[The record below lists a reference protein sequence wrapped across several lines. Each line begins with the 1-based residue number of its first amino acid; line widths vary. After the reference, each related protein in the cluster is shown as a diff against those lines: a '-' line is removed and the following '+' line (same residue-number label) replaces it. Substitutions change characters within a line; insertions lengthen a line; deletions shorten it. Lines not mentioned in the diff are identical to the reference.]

1 MFCACCV
8 VIILTQSE
16 TVVQTP
22 DAFLAVF
29 PRMRGA
35 FSTFYTNTTKL
46 FPQCWRGN
54 TKVFNI
60 FSTEGQHSD
69 CFCAYPAEYDV
80 CRRLRSTL
88 VLHPQQRAFLYNRRV
103 FRRVKFHVFFAC
115 EFPSHPTIESKGAGE
130 GSGFPDEAYVKEGA
144 KLVDT
149 KEEIYATCDFVAKV
163 KEFEPCEY
171 KLLRE
176 NQIVFTCIHPA
187 AHPEEVQALLDSKCI
202 AFTAED
208 SHRYGS
214 PNCEAAGKAGAL
226 FGLESLL
233 SINGGKGKF
242 VNGLGG
248 APGVKALVIGGGV
261 VGRAAISVLHALGAW
276 VTVMDINIGTLR
288 DIGKQFNEE
297 VNTQISNRYN
307 LKKILPE
314 IDVVYNC
321 VRWPKDAKEYMID
334 REMVRSMEK
343 GSVIVDISNDYGAIE
358 TFHETTHENPRYI
371 EEGVVHYC
379 VSNIPG
385 AISQSTSI
393 AYAASVLPHF
403 RSIINNGVAQACAK
417 DGFLRRSL
425 TTYKGYLTHEETSA
439 IQGRPWVR
447 PEDILEIA
455 DQKLDLAPSA
465 TKSHPDNFIKLEK

>member
-1 MFCACCV
+1 MENKKEKYFR
-8 VIILTQSE
+8 LTIKSKNVKVGTE
-16 TVVQTP
+16 
-22 DAFLAVF
+22 LAVY
-29 PRMRGA
+29 M
-35 FSTFYTNTTKL
+35 SIKQKEKYIT
-46 FPQCWRGN
+46 WREHIM
-54 TKVFNI
+54 KVGVLKDI
-60 FSTEGQHSD
+60 KVGEYRVIAT
-69 CFCAYPAEYDV
+69 PAEV
-80 CRRLRSTL
+80 SML
-88 VLHPQQRAFLYNRRV
+88 VGDGNEVYVQ
-103 FRRVKFHVFFAC
+103 
-115 EFPSHPTIESKGAGE
+115 KGAGE
-130 GSGFPDEAYVKEGA
+130 GSGFQDEAYVKEGA

-455 DQKLDLAPSA
+455 DQKLDLAPST
-465 TKSHPDNFIKLEK
+465 TKSHSDNFIKLEK

>member
-1 MFCACCV
+1 MKFGV
-8 VIILTQSE
+8 LKDIKQGEYRVIAT
-16 TVVQTP
+16 
-22 DAFLAVF
+22 
-29 PRMRGA
+29 
-35 FSTFYTNTTKL
+35 
-46 FPQCWRGN
+46 
-54 TKVFNI
+54 
-60 FSTEGQHSD
+60 
-69 CFCAYPAEYDV
+69 PAEVNMIVRDGHEVYV
-80 CRRLRSTL
+80 
-88 VLHPQQRAFLYNRRV
+88 Q
-103 FRRVKFHVFFAC
+103 
-115 EFPSHPTIESKGAGE
+115 KGAGA
-130 GSGFPDEAYVKEGA
+130 GSGFTDEAYAAEGA

-149 KEEIYATCDFVAKV
+149 MEEIYAACDFVAKV
-163 KEFEPCEY
+163 KEIEPCEFG
-171 KLLRE
+171 LLRE
-176 NQIVFTCIHPA
+176 NQMIFTCIHPA

-248 APGVKALVIGGGV
+248 APGIKVLVLGGGV
-261 VGRAAISVLHALGAW
+261 VGRAAASVLHALGAW

-288 DIGKQFNEE
+288 DIGRQFNEE
-297 VNTQISNRYN
+297 VNTMISNRYN
-307 LKKILPE
+307 IAKLLPE

-321 VRWPKDAKEYMID
+321 VKWPKNASEYMID
-334 REMVRSMEK
+334 REMVRSMEP

-358 TFHETTHENPRYI
+358 TFHETTHENPRYV

-403 RSIINNGVAQACAK
+403 RSIMNSGIEAACAK

-425 TTYKGYLTHEETSA
+425 TAYKGYLTHEETSG
-439 IQGRPWVR
+439 IQKRPWIR
-447 PEDILEIA
+447 PEDILKIA
-455 DQKLDLAPSA
+455 DQNLDPAPAA
-465 TKSHPDNFIKLEK
+465 TGTRSDLFIKL